1 MLFLKKK
8 PVLFFNFLC
17 INPSDYSRSRSVI
30 FCVCSIEEERG
41 RCLFGAKN
49 PMLVLLFAQFL
60 RICTRSC
67 FENRT
72 TSSMKSSWREKNH
85 WPLFDPKMCYYRNG
99 GYLLFPSR
107 DSYFWPWF
115 GCKQGTLS
123 VASSNQ
129 NQFPALYG
137 FNDVSTFR
145 SYNSQRQGQKI
156 SRKTFFFQN
165 WPWICSLI
173 HL

>member
-60 RICTRSC
+60 RICTRSS

-173 HL
+173 YL

>member
-72 TSSMKSSWREKNH
+72 TSSMKSSWREKNTTA
-85 WPLFDPKMCYYRNG
+85 P
-99 GYLLFPSR
+99 YLTQKFCAIIAMEAIF
-107 DSYFWPWF
+107 YFHQVTLIF
-115 GCKQGTLS
+115 GPDL
-123 VASSNQ
+123 
-129 NQFPALYG
+129 
-137 FNDVSTFR
+137 DV
-145 SYNSQRQGQKI
+145 NKV
-156 SRKTFFFQN
+156 
-165 WPWICSLI
+165 L
-173 HL
+173 